1 MMQSEAEHVSDM
13 STSSVNNISRT
24 MSDNASQVM
33 ELRGAYDSVFTEDA
47 EPNFIRTVDHT
58 IGLSSTAISH

>member
-1 MMQSEAEHVSDM
+1 
-13 STSSVNNISRT
+13 